1 MKLVGSFSFLRYF
14 ENLNASKNPVCHSG
28 AGLIDLFLYTYFD
41 KCLSHVLYLN
51 KIVSA
56 AATWQ
61 PHVFDAFAA
70 SGENQK
76 WYSNRIA
83 IYNILNL
90 WRENREKHSF
100 VHSEMYYMI
109 ILKTTVNGSRHNCIW
124 CLNDFGFESDMPSY
138 VNTSVYNEKYLAF
151 WSWTYKKIFIANE
164 NSDLK

>member
-1 MKLVGSFSFLRYF
+1 M
-14 ENLNASKNPVCHSG
+14 
-28 AGLIDLFLYTYFD
+28 YTNFD

-61 PHVFDAFAA
+61 PHVFDALAA

-100 VHSEMYYMI
+100 VHSETYYMI
-109 ILKTTVNGSRHNCIW
+109 ILKTTVNGSRPNCIW

-138 VNTSVYNEKYLAF
+138 VNTPKKYYSNFKGWF
-151 WSWTYKKIFIANE
+151 WITQRNVLDFWVLNLQQNIPC
-164 NSDLK
+164 

>member
-1 MKLVGSFSFLRYF
+1 MS
-14 ENLNASKNPVCHSG
+14 C
-28 AGLIDLFLYTYFD
+28 ILYQ
-41 KCLSHVLYLN
+41 N
-51 KIVSA
+51 KIVS

-61 PHVFDAFAA
+61 PHVFDALAA

-100 VHSEMYYMI
+100 VNSEKYYTI

-138 VNTSVYNEKYLAF
+138 INTSVYVCM
-151 WSWTYKKIFIANE
+151 
-164 NSDLK
+164 

>member
-1 MKLVGSFSFLRYF
+1 MLVPCLESCIQTKLFLRRQ
-14 ENLNASKNPVCHSG
+14 L
-28 AGLIDLFLYTYFD
+28 
-41 KCLSHVLYLN
+41 
-51 KIVSA
+51 
-56 AATWQ
+56 WQ

-100 VHSEMYYMI
+100 VHSETYYMI

-164 NSDLK
+164 NSDRKYSWYKKLNYTSVKLYTTLQ

>member
-1 MKLVGSFSFLRYF
+1 MSW
-14 ENLNASKNPVCHSG
+14 
-28 AGLIDLFLYTYFD
+28 I
-41 KCLSHVLYLN
+41 LYLN
-51 KIVSA
+51 KIVS

-100 VHSEMYYMI
+100 VHSETYYMI

-124 CLNDFGFESDMPSY
+124 CLNDFGCESEIPSY
-138 VNTSVYNEKYLAF
+138 INTSVYVGRNMMINIMNQISYLSDCFRITSNNSSNSWLLILAVQNYSPYKY
-151 WSWTYKKIFIANE
+151 
-164 NSDLK
+164 